1 MDNNER
7 ICTATMARLYA
18 DQGYLRE
25 AEGIYRR
32 LLERNPES
40 TDIREA
46 LASVEMRIEEK
57 AALESRGLRPNDLD
71 LLFRKWIDL
80 LFLSRKIE
88 KLKHIG

>member
-1 MDNNER
+1 MENR
-7 ICTATMARLYA
+7 AQICTATMARLYA

-32 LLERNPES
+32 LLERNPENAE
-40 TDIREA
+40 IREA
-46 LASVEMRIEEK
+46 LASVEEK
-57 AALESRGLRPNDLD
+57 MKERVAWEAKGSGPDDLD
-71 LLFRKWIDL
+71 ILFRQWIDL